1 MFIIGCLFVFVFIV
15 LQDPESALLASIN
28 LAVTTGAP
36 KGWNPSQPLIIH
48 KPPYPTEDLI
58 RRSAL
63 YQLMTQSKSVQI
75 QESFVKKTT
84 EEETSNAEIQP
95 AAPMRSRRKGVAGD
109 KSKLLDLDLNPDM

>member
-1 MFIIGCLFVFVFIV
+1 MFLVIK
-15 LQDPESALLASIN
+15 DPESALIASMN

-36 KGWNPSQPLIIH
+36 VGWTPDQPLITN

-63 YQLMTQSKSVQI
+63 YQMMTQPIATQSQDQSTKTSEEISISTEYKPSV
-75 QESFVKKTT
+75 V
-84 EEETSNAEIQP
+84 P
-95 AAPMRSRRKGVAGD
+95 LRGRRRGTATD